1 MGQWVQDKKVR
12 SCERSTTEV
21 RVSRTRDPQ
30 SICRL
35 YRAIGAEW
43 QPKQGGI
50 CGAVG
55 LRGCAALL
63 TLAMLAHRH
72 KRSLAH
78 HHHSQSLRVLTR
90 SRVLTTALLAVANR
104 QTTDASR
111 SANSCD
117 TIARCALQRANP
129 TPIYNQI
136 ALIQRPVLSD
146 SCKCERERTESQ
158 IGVGKHRCRGN
169 ALPTRRDR
177 ITSCTAQAHLINN
190 NSHGTLL

>member
-12 SCERSTTEV
+12 SCERIATEV
-21 RVSRTRDPQ
+21 CVSQTRSPQ
-30 SICRL
+30 RIRYI

-90 SRVLTTALLAVANR
+90 SRVLTTALLAVLNC
-104 QTTDASR
+104 QTT
-111 SANSCD
+111 
-117 TIARCALQRANP
+117 
-129 TPIYNQI
+129 
-136 ALIQRPVLSD
+136 
-146 SCKCERERTESQ
+146 ES
-158 IGVGKHRCRGN
+158 V
-169 ALPTRRDR
+169 
-177 ITSCTAQAHLINN
+177 
-190 NSHGTLL
+190 

>member
-30 SICRL
+30 STCRL

-78 HHHSQSLRVLTR
+78 HHHSQSMRVLTR

-117 TIARCALQRANP
+117 TIARSALQRANP
-129 TPIYNQI
+129 TPIYNKI
-136 ALIQRPVLSD
+136 ALNQRPVLSD

-158 IGVGKHRCRGN
+158 QYTC
-169 ALPTRRDR
+169 
-177 ITSCTAQAHLINN
+177 
-190 NSHGTLL
+190 

>member
-1 MGQWVQDKKVR
+1 MFR
-12 SCERSTTEV
+12 
-21 RVSRTRDPQ
+21 
-30 SICRL
+30 
-35 YRAIGAEW
+35 
-43 QPKQGGI
+43 

-72 KRSLAH
+72 KRPLAQH
-78 HHHSQSLRVLTR
+78 HIFILKALVL
-90 SRVLTTALLAVANR
+90 SRVLARWKNSTALLAVANR

-111 SANSCD
+111 SANSYD

-129 TPIYNQI
+129 THIYNQI

-158 IGVGKHRCRGN
+158 IGVDKHRCRGN

-177 ITSCTAQAHLINN
+177 TKSCTAQAHLINN